1 MKFQKITPFLWF
13 DTQAEAA
20 AEFYTS
26 VFPRSKITQVLR
38 YGEAGPGPKGQVLT
52 VAFKLNGQDFVA
64 LNGGPEYKITPAISL
79 FISCDSQFDVD
90 QYWKI
95 LGKGGSIQGCGWLT
109 DRFGVSWQ
117 VVPTVLLEL
126 LGDPDEAKSQ
136 RVMKAMMKMK
146 KLSIAGLEKAAK
158 S

>member
-1 MKFQKITPFLWF
+1 M
-13 DTQAEAA
+13 
-20 AEFYTS
+20 
-26 VFPRSKITQVLR
+26 
-38 YGEAGPGPKGQVLT
+38 
-52 VAFKLNGQDFVA
+52 
-64 LNGGPEYKITPAISL
+64 
-79 FISCDSQFDVD
+79 FISCESQIEVD

-95 LGKGGSIQGCGWLT
+95 LSKGGSIQGCGWLT

-126 LGDPDEAKSQ
+126 LGDPNEAKAQ

-146 KLSIAGLEKAAK
+146 KLSIASLEKAAR